1 MGIFILLQ
9 QCSFKLSTLKL
20 PFRVSNATCGC
31 VVAVV
36 AGAVLVVA
44 VVVVV
49 VVGVVVVVASVAGED
64 SEFSVTCDPERI
76 SSAVGVDGSSVVG
89 R

>member
-49 VVGVVVVVASVAGED
+49 VVGGVVVVASVAGED
-64 SEFSVTCDPERI
+64 TEFSVTCDPERI
-76 SSAVGVDGSSVVG
+76 SSAAGVDGSSVVG

>member
-1 MGIFILLQ
+1 MI
-9 QCSFKLSTLKL
+9 KLSTLKL

-49 VVGVVVVVASVAGED
+49 VVGVVDVVVASVAGED

-76 SSAVGVDGSSVVG
+76 SSAAGVDGSSVVG